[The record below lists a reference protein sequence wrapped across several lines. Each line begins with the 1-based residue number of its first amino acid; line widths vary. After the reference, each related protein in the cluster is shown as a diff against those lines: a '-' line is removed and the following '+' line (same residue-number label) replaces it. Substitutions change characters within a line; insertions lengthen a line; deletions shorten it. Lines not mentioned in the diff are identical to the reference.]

1 MIENGRKHS
10 WRSIVMTKLFHLHQR
25 NASESSH
32 HGSAETNL
40 TGIHE
45 ARFNPWPSGIAV
57 NCDGGHRCGSGSGIA
72 VTVVLASSY
81 SSTSTPSPGT
91 STCRGCGP
99 KKKKK
104 KKCQLASRNRFLG
117 FILVRVERKWPQ

>member
-1 MIENGRKHS
+1 
-10 WRSIVMTKLFHLHQR
+10 MTKLFHLHQR

-32 HGSAETNL
+32 YGSAETNL

-57 NCDGGHRCGSGSGIA
+57 NCAGGHRCSSGSGIA
-72 VTVVLASSY
+72 VAVVLASSY
-81 SSTSTPSPGT
+81 SPGT

-99 KKKKK
+99 KKQKK

-117 FILVRVERKWPQ
+117 FILVRVERK